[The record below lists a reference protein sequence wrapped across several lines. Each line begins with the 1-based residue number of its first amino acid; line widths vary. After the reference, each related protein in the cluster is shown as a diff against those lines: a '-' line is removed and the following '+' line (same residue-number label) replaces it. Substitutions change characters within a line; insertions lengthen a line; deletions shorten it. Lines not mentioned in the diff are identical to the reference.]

1 MDKTYR
7 VKVNDHFSFTFSK
20 EEIEALDAQQID
32 KDHYHLLHNNR
43 SFKAQIFK
51 HDFLNR
57 LYEIKI
63 NSGIYRVQINNQ
75 LDQLIDE
82 MGLSLGSAQQINDIK
97 APMPGLIL
105 EVNVEEG
112 SEVTEGDYL
121 LVLEAMKMENTLT
134 APRDG
139 VVKSVT
145 VKKGDTVDKNQLLIE
160 MEKSK

>member
-1 MDKTYR
+1 MDKNY
-7 VKVNDHFSFTFSK
+7 KVNVNDSLDFEISE
-20 EEIEALDAQQID
+20 EEIKALDTQKTSD
-32 KDHYHLLHNNR
+32 RHYHLLKDNR
-43 SFKAQIFK
+43 SYTAEIFK
-51 HDFLNR
+51 SDYLNR
-57 LYEIKI
+57 TYEIKI
-63 NSGIYRVQINNQ
+63 NSNIYSIKINND

-105 EVNVEEG
+105 EVNVKEG
-112 SEVTEGDYL
+112 DEVKEGDYL

-145 VKKGDTVDKNQLLIE
+145 VSKSDTVEKNQLLIE
-160 MEKSK
+160 ME